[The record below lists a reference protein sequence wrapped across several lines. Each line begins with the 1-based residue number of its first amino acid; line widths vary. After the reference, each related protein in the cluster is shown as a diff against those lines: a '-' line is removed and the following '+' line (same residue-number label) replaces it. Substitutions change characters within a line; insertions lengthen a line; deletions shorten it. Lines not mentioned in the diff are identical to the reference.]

1 MPNSE
6 YLYLLLSKLCCNCDH
21 DIYNITCRLQIK
33 STNLNKK
40 GLLYRDFDS
49 QLAANSPK
57 KHSHI
62 HNVVKLLH
70 KLVFLVFVENKKI
83 IFSYFFL
90 TFMAN

>member
-21 DIYNITCRLQIK
+21 AIYNITCRLQIK

-70 KLVFLVFVENKKI
+70 KLVFSVYIVNKKNNL
-83 IFSYFFL
+83 FLFF
-90 TFMAN
+90 